1 MKTKGV
7 KDVRIYPTEEEEQT
21 VVMHWA
27 TIAAG
32 RWPELRLLFH
42 IPNGGKRTKSEAVRF
57 RAAGVRSGVPDLF
70 LPCARG
76 GYHGLWIEMKAV
88 GGRVSAE
95 QERWLRELLA
105 AGYLCRVCYGA
116 DEAIKELERYMQ
128 MREEEQHDGGNDGGR
143 NDAVS
148 VATAG
153 DRAGQRAT
161 RAVSEGEVCAEDRG
175 GDRAEDPAR
184 GDGGR
189 AD

>member
-1 MKTKGV
+1 MKTKDVNGV
-7 KDVRIYPTEEEEQT
+7 RLYPTEEQEQT

-27 TIAAG
+27 AMMEG

-42 IPNGGKRTKSEAVRF
+42 IPNGGKRTKTEAARF

-70 LPCARG
+70 LPCACG

-95 QERWLRELLA
+95 QARWLRELQA

-116 DEAIKELERYMQ
+116 DAAIKELERYMQ
-128 MREEEQHDGGNDGGR
+128 MREEARHGGGNDGGR

-153 DRAGQRAT
+153 DRARPGAA
-161 RAVSEGEVCAEDRG
+161 RAVSAGEVCPEDRG
-175 GDRAEDPAR
+175 GNRAEDPAR
-184 GDGGR
+184 RG
-189 AD
+189 